1 MEFSLCCRREPGK
14 SDDKFTAWLG
24 FLVITAPHLR
34 KRKKKEEEEDREP
47 PVNSQTWEN
56 ETQR

>member
-24 FLVITAPHLR
+24 FLVITPPPHLR
-34 KRKKKEEEEDREP
+34 KRKKKKKKKTE
-47 PVNSQTWEN
+47 SHL
-56 ETQR
+56 